1 MPSSRLSQLVAPL
14 LAVLALEAACVC
26 GPGPNVG
33 GYDDPSGKD
42 PPRSL
47 QGIKFIES
55 EKGDPAVIG
64 CADGQREGFG
74 DITRHKRI
82 AGCIGSWEGTKSLR
96 DKPTGKP
103 CGDDKGVCLSPAD
116 VCSKGWHVCGY
127 NGKHEDL
134 KRHTTSNACN
144 KEAGPGKFVA
154 AMSHGQTE
162 DLCPP
167 PPTAETLFPCMDSGI
182 CSEPV
187 CCGDACQ
194 SGKCKDAV
202 WKGQTKISLGKA
214 EGCGS
219 VTSERNGGVL
229 CCFDGDGD
237 PSGPAAPPPAVA
249 PGDPVAVPSSV
260 PTGIPSTAPP
270 STVPSTVPPPSTT
283 PPSTAL
289 TGPTNPLGGAAPI
302 DTTKPIVQP
311 DSTAPTTGAD
321 PTKGPT
327 KGAKKPAAK

>member
-1 MPSSRLSQLVAPL
+1 MSKRLSSFAAVVFAPL
-14 LAVLALEAACVC
+14 AILGVEVACVC
-26 GPGPNVG
+26 GPGPNIG

-55 EKGDPAVIG
+55 EKGDPAVVG
-64 CADGQREGFG
+64 CADGQREGFA
-74 DITRHKRI
+74 DLTRHKRI
-82 AGCIGSWEGTKSLR
+82 AGCLGSWEGTKSLR

-103 CGDDKGVCLSPAD
+103 CGDDKGVCLSPSD
-116 VCSKGWHVCGY
+116 VCAKGWHVCGY
-127 NGKHEDL
+127 NGKHEDI
-134 KRHTTSNACN
+134 KRHTTANACN

-167 PPTAETLFPCMDSGI
+167 PPTAETIFPCMDSGI

-187 CCGDACQ
+187 CCGDGCQ

-202 WKGQTKISLGKA
+202 WRGQTKISLGKA

-229 CCFDGDGD
+229 CCSDGEGD
-237 PSGPAAPPPAVA
+237 PGAAAGKA
-249 PGDPVAVPSSV
+249 ETKTDAVAVPPSV
-260 PTGIPSTAPP
+260 PTTATPP
-270 STVPSTVPPPSTT
+270 TTTPPITAPPSTT

-289 TGPTNPLGGAAPI
+289 SGPGAAPI
-302 DTTKPIVQP
+302 DSTKPIESP
-311 DSTAPTTGAD
+311 PTTSAGD
-321 PTKGPT
+321 PTKG
-327 KGAKKPAAK
+327 AEKKRGSK